1 MATVCAALL
10 VGCTE
15 SGGNGYAAS
24 LAERV
29 AIAVGDDIT
38 PAYNQSRSAEYLA
51 ARAIES
57 PRLPSTSGPTDIA
70 VDVLGWEG
78 ESSDS
83 EGARIDLRVDVH
95 VVRQNSV
102 HIGDPGVQESFST
115 RCWTLTVLSRNYDN
129 YALDEVDCEE
139 DAVAKVPSP
148 DPLPEMPD
156 DVEERFATALAEAT
170 LQDAP
175 SRLEE
180 AFPDDFYDIEVNE
193 FYGEI
198 VTVVGISNPRDCAL
212 GVRQVDGSVVTSR
225 GFGRE
230 QLKPGEGGCST
241 RLYTPAPRDSG
252 PRAGAQGEATAGE
265 RGAYLYTVVAGDI
278 PSEIQNRFA
287 LYSLGQIKN
296 TEGQSIGNTFKIIE
310 GEQLTIAP

>member
-83 EGARIDLRVDVH
+83 EGARIDLRVDVL
-95 VVRQNSV
+95 
-102 HIGDPGVQESFST
+102 I
-115 RCWTLTVLSRNYDN
+115 
-129 YALDEVDCEE
+129 
-139 DAVAKVPSP
+139 
-148 DPLPEMPD
+148 
-156 DVEERFATALAEAT
+156 
-170 LQDAP
+170 
-175 SRLEE
+175 
-180 AFPDDFYDIEVNE
+180 
-193 FYGEI
+193 
-198 VTVVGISNPRDCAL
+198 
-212 GVRQVDGSVVTSR
+212 
-225 GFGRE
+225 
-230 QLKPGEGGCST
+230 
-241 RLYTPAPRDSG
+241 
-252 PRAGAQGEATAGE
+252 
-265 RGAYLYTVVAGDI
+265 
-278 PSEIQNRFA
+278 
-287 LYSLGQIKN
+287 
-296 TEGQSIGNTFKIIE
+296 
-310 GEQLTIAP
+310 